1 MNVKNNYKECITPIS
16 YFNITPNI
24 LMKINPAENGMPNY
38 YFKDLTKNINKP
50 EKIYKTIDKYI

>member
-38 YFKDLTKNINKP
+38 YFKDLTKNINKQ
-50 EKIYKTIDKYI
+50 EKI